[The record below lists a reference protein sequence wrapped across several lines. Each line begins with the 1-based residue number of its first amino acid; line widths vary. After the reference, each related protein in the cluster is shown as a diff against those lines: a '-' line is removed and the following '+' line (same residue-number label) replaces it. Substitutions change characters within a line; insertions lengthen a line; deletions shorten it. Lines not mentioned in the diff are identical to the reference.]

1 MSKYKTFV
9 DILFH
14 RPGMLVEAVF
24 DNLCRNGVFN
34 RLSDKAFLSLAYRIH
49 LKEKLNLENPKT
61 FNAKLQ
67 WLKINDHNPVYTSMV
82 DKLQAKEYVKSVLG
96 PEYVIPTLKVWDSP
110 EQITTESLPSQ
121 FVIKTSNGSGGSDVI
136 VCTDKASFNIKEVQ
150 HRMKKSLKK
159 NVYKSLREWPYK
171 SIQAKIFA
179 EKFMADSG
187 EELHDY
193 KFFCFDG
200 TVACF
205 KVDFNRWS
213 GHRANYYS
221 PDLQLIP
228 YGEVVCPPDFTQKPP
243 IPDNINE
250 MIKVAEKLSASFP
263 FMRVDLYNIKGK
275 IYFGEM
281 TFYPASGF
289 GPFTD
294 KKFDYM
300 LGYLLKVPFISDA
313 NTI

>member
-1 MSKYKTFV
+1 MSKYKTFL
-9 DILFH
+9 DLLFH
-14 RPGMLVEAVF
+14 RPGRLVEAAF
-24 DNLCRNGVFN
+24 DNLCRIGFFN
-34 RLSDKAFLSLAYRIH
+34 RLDDKAFLSLAYRIH
-49 LKEKLNLENPKT
+49 MKAKLDLDNPQT

-67 WLKINDHNPVYTSMV
+67 WLKLYDHNPNYTGMV
-82 DKLQAKEYVKSVLG
+82 DKIQAKEYVKMVLG
-96 PEYVIPTLKVWDSP
+96 PNYVIPTLKVWDSP
-110 EQITTESLPSQ
+110 EQITIESLPDQ

-136 VCTDKASFNIKEVQ
+136 VCTDKALVNIKYVQ
-150 HRMKKSLKK
+150 RRMKKSLKK

-171 SIQAKIFA
+171 DIQAKIFA
-179 EKFMADSG
+179 EQFMTDSG

-193 KFFCFDG
+193 KFFCFHG

-205 KVDFNRWS
+205 KVDFNRWV
-213 GHRANYYS
+213 GHRANYYT

-243 IPDNINE
+243 IPANINE
-250 MIKVAEKLSASFP
+250 MIKVAEKLSANYP
-263 FMRVDLYNIKGK
+263 FMRVDLYNVCGK

-294 KKFDYM
+294 KKFDYI
-300 LGYLLKVPFISDA
+300 LGYMLKVPFAHDA
-313 NTI
+313 TTI